1 MLQNKS
7 MRKRLLTAGLALTLV
22 AGLLAGCGGKKKE
35 EETPAA
41 SPSGD
46 PKEIVAT
53 YKDGKITR
61 AEMDKFISTT
71 YFFYPQ
77 YAMFGQDPSFQEYM
91 LKQMTTMRLLSGQA
105 SDASKKDAA
114 DKTKTQIE
122 EMKKMAEQQEKGAW
136 DNALKEVG
144 VKEKDIEDYMKETLT
159 VITDMN
165 GKVTDEQAKGVYDQ
179 KIKEDAHAF
188 DIATVSHIL
197 VSTKDPADQ
206 TGQKELRTKEEAL
219 KRAQEVKAKLDAGGD
234 FAALAKDYSDD
245 PGSKDTGGKYENER
259 LATTQ
264 WVAEFKQA
272 AINQPVGKVGD
283 PVETSF
289 GYHVMKVDS
298 RTTETFDQVKE
309 EMRSEV
315 AGNMVNDYVENE
327 LPKLDF
333 KITLP
338 QPSPSPSVSPEAS
351 SPAGS
356 PSPSVSPSASPAS

>member
-1 MLQNKS
+1 MLLNKS
-7 MRKRLLTAGLALTLV
+7 TRKRLLTAGLALTLV
-22 AGLLAGCGGKKKE
+22 AGLLAGCGSKKKD

-41 SPSGD
+41 NGSTGD
-46 PKEIVAT
+46 PKEVVAT

-61 AEMDKFISTT
+61 GEMDKFISTT

-77 YAMFGQDPSFQEYM
+77 YSMFGQDPSFQEYM

-105 SDASKKDAA
+105 TDASKKEAA
-114 DKTKTQIE
+114 DKTKTQID
-122 EMKKMAEQQEKGAW
+122 EMKKMAETQEKGAW
-136 DNALKEVG
+136 DKALKEVN
-144 VKEKDIEDYMKETLT
+144 VAEKDIEAYMKETLT

-179 KIKEDAHAF
+179 KLKDDAHAF

-197 VSTKDPADQ
+197 VMTKDPADQ
-206 TGQKELRTKEEAL
+206 TGQKELRSKEDAL
-219 KRAQEVKAKLDAGGD
+219 KRAKEVKAKLDAGGD
-234 FAALAKDYSDD
+234 FAALAKEYSDD
-245 PGSKDTGGKYENER
+245 GGSKDTGGKYENER

-272 AINQPVGKVGD
+272 AIDQPVGKIGE

-289 GYHVMKVDS
+289 GYHVIKVDARS
-298 RTTETFDQVKE
+298 TETFDKVKE

-315 AGNMVNDYVENE
+315 AGNMVNDYVEKE

-338 QPSPSPSVSPEAS
+338 QPSPSPSESPAASPAASVSP
-351 SPAGS
+351 
-356 PSPSVSPSASPAS
+356 SPSASPASK